1 MCCIGYKRANVEDYC
16 DAYFTVKKY
25 LACYEP
31 ALHPFPHN
39 EIEEDDI
46 PAHEKVLPP
55 IIKWKLGRPR
65 VARKKQEGE
74 TPAGGII
81 KRSSVVKCKIYKEF
95 GHNKRTCTRA
105 PPTDVSENWFTFFY
119 YLVI

>member
-46 PAHEKVLPP
+46 LANEKVLLP
-55 IIKWKLGRPR
+55 IFKRLPGRPR

-95 GHNKRTCTRA
+95 GHNKRTCTRG
-105 PPTDVSENWFTFFY
+105 PPTVVSKKWYNLFY
-119 YLVI
+119 NLVI